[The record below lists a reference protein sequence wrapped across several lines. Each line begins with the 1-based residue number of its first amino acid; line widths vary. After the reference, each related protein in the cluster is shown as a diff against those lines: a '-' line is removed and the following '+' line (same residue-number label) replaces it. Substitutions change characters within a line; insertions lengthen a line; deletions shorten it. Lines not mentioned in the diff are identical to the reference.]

1 MTAQCCRLV
10 ALLLLLAE
18 PVLGSITRFVTN
30 LNDSGTGSLRDTI
43 ATSTSGDTINFTVT
57 CTIVL
62 TTASLNVSH
71 DLTIQGPG
79 ASSLTIT
86 RQSTS
91 GFRIFSFGTGT
102 STLADVTISNGSESV
117 TSGGIYNGGNLTLT
131 NCVVSGNSAGQ
142 RAGGIGNDGTMTMN
156 NCFVINNQS
165 GGPGQVDGG
174 GGIFNSGF
182 GTLTMHNCTL
192 SNNSGASTGGGI
204 ASEGTLTVT
213 TSTFNDNTGPGA
225 GAIYL
230 AMASGED
237 S

>member
-10 ALLLLLAE
+10 ALLLLLGE

-30 LNDSGTGSLRDTI
+30 LNDSGT
-43 ATSTSGDTINFTVT
+43 
-57 CTIVL
+57 
-62 TTASLNVSH
+62 
-71 DLTIQGPG
+71 
-79 ASSLTIT
+79 
-86 RQSTS
+86 
-91 GFRIFSFGTGT
+91 
-102 STLADVTISNGSESV
+102 
-117 TSGGIYNGGNLTLT
+117 
-131 NCVVSGNSAGQ
+131 SAGHG
-142 RAGGIGNDGTMTMN
+142 AGGIGNDGTMTMN
-156 NCFVINNQS
+156 NCFVIYNQS

-213 TSTFNDNTGPGA
+213 TSTFNDNSGPGA

-237 S
+237 STIQNCTFSHNTGVSTVRHAGDATLTILSCT